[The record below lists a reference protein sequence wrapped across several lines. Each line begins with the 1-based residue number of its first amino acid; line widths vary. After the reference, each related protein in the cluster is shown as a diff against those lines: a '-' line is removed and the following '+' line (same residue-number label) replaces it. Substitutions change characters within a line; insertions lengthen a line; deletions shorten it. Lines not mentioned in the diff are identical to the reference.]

1 MLNVLSLQMQRDDN
15 FAASQLDVIIHG
27 LLNMGVSNFSSR
39 DNLRNVLD
47 ENLSE
52 KVHLKQPIPAI

>member
-27 LLNMGVSNFSSR
+27 LLNMGACNFSSR

>member
-1 MLNVLSLQMQRDDN
+1 MQRDDY

>member
-1 MLNVLSLQMQRDDN
+1 MLNVLSLQMQQDDN

-27 LLNMGVSNFSSR
+27 LLNMGVSNFLSR